1 MQKKYPEGQQMK
13 KDRLSIWEAPF
24 MRRSGIVYFLISLVP
39 LAILTYFFEIYI
51 FPILSVQQH
60 RYLIYGLTSLIYFL
74 LFLSFLGYIIL
85 RQDASNTIKTFDSH
99 NKKVNKLL
107 SISLA
112 LSSTIHLDVLLNDI
126 LNAAV
131 ELLEAEAGSLLI
143 YEEESNQLVFKVT
156 SGEMSDKL
164 RAIRLEPGQG
174 VAGWVAMSRKP
185 VIVNNADLDS
195 RFDSSIDQLTG
206 FHTQS
211 ILCVPLLFKEQLLG
225 VLEIVNK
232 IGKPAFDLGDQQMLL
247 SLASEASVALTNAFY
262 YEAQQNFFAHIT
274 EILIKGMENN
284 EVWRDHLKNVAKY
297 SDLIARRLNLSQQ
310 ERRDIHFAALLHD
323 IGMINLVP
331 TSKLT
336 EAMKRS
342 HPEEGAK
349 MIKPITIWR
358 SLYPMILCHHERWDG
373 KGYPQGLSGHKIPLG
388 ARIIS
393 LAETYDTISNFYSY
407 NYNKNKK
414 ENIEEIKRCAG
425 SQFDPELAELFLTI
439 LEGESVRIDEK

>member
-1 MQKKYPEGQQMK
+1 MK
-13 KDRLSIWEAPF
+13 KDKLSIWEAPF
-24 MRRSGIVYFLISLVP
+24 MRRSNIVYFLISLVP

-51 FPILSVQQH
+51 FPLLSVQQH

-107 SISLA
+107 NISLA
-112 LSSTIHLDVLLNDI
+112 LSSTIHLDVLLKDI

-143 YEEESNQLVFKVT
+143 YEEESNQLVFKVI
-156 SGEMSDKL
+156 SGEMSNKL
-164 RAIRLEPGQG
+164 GAIRLEPCQG

-185 VIVNNADLDS
+185 VIVNDAELDS

-232 IGKPAFDLGDQQMLL
+232 IGKPAFNLDDQQMLL
-247 SLASEASVALTNAFY
+247 SLASEASIALTNAFY
-262 YEAQQNFFAHIT
+262 YESQQNFFVHII
-274 EILIKGMENN
+274 EILIKAMENN
-284 EVWRDHLKNVAKY
+284 EVWKDHLKNVAKY
-297 SDLIARRLNLSQQ
+297 SDLIARKLNLSQK

-342 HPEEGAK
+342 HPEVGAK
-349 MIKPITIWR
+349 MIKPIIIWR
-358 SLYPMILCHHERWDG
+358 SLYPMILHHHERWDG

-388 ARIIS
+388 ARIIC

-407 NYNKNKK
+407 NYNKDKQ
-414 ENIEEIKRCAG
+414 ENIKEIKRCAG

-439 LEGESVRIDEK
+439 LEGESMRIEEK

>member
-1 MQKKYPEGQQMK
+1 MK

-39 LAILTYFFEIYI
+39 LAVLTYLFEIYI
-51 FPILSVQQH
+51 FPLLSIQQH

-74 LFLSFLGYIIL
+74 LFLSLLGYIIL
-85 RQDASNTIKTFDSH
+85 RQDASSIIKTFDIHS
-99 NKKVNKLL
+99 KQVNKLL
-107 SISLA
+107 GTSLA
-112 LSSTIHLDVLLNDI
+112 LSSTIHLDVLLNEI

-143 YEEESNQLVFKVT
+143 FDEETNQLVFKVI

-164 RAIRLEPGQG
+164 KATRLKLGQG
-174 VAGWVAMSRKP
+174 IAGWVAMNKKP
-185 VIVNNADLDS
+185 VIVNNAALES
-195 RFDSSIDQLTG
+195 RFDSSIDQITG

-211 ILCVPLLFKEQLLG
+211 ILCVPLLFKDQLLG
-225 VLEIVNK
+225 VLEIINK
-232 IGKPAFDLGDQQMLL
+232 IGKPEFDLDDQQMLQ
-247 SLASEASVALTNAFY
+247 SLASEASIALSNAFY
-262 YEAQQNFFAHIT
+262 YEAQQNFFTHIT
-274 EILIKGMENN
+274 EILIKAMENN
-284 EVWRDHLKNVAKY
+284 EVWRGHLKNVAKY
-297 SDLIARRLNLSQQ
+297 SDLMARRLSLSQK

-336 EAMKRS
+336 EKMKRM

-358 SLYPMILCHHERWDG
+358 NLYPMILYHHERWDG
-373 KGYPQGLSGHKIPLG
+373 RGYPNGLSGHKIPLG
-388 ARIIS
+388 ARIIC
-393 LAETYDTISNFYSY
+393 LAETYDTISNINSY

-414 ENIEEIKRCAG
+414 ENIEEIKRCSG
-425 SQFDPELAELFLTI
+425 SQFDPELAGLFLEI
-439 LEGESVRIDEK
+439 LEGESKGIDER